1 MINFKLIAALGM
13 SHTWSYAVSLLHTQN
28 IMKPAAA
35 VSVARGFLKRNMLRW
50 SALLIVFEK
59 EKKNQCRIKMLWIQ
73 VRSQPIYHLCHQ

>member
-13 SHTWSYAVSLLHTQN
+13 SHTWSYAVSLPHTQN

-35 VSVARGFLKRNMLRW
+35 VSVARGFLKRKMFRW

-59 EKKNQCRIKMLWIQ
+59 KKNQYRIKLLWIQ